1 MRVTI
6 TTRYEKHKP
15 TTMGYSVSL
24 ITTYTST
31 RREKID
37 EVVDMLRNSIH
48 GSILIT
54 EVSDKLQGE
63 EDAN

>member
-1 MRVTI
+1 MTI

-37 EVVDMLRNSIH
+37 EVVEMIRERI
-48 GSILIT
+48 GGTILIT
-54 EVSDKLQGE
+54 EASDELE
-63 EDAN
+63 ED

>member
-1 MRVTI
+1 MTI

-24 ITTYTST
+24 ITTYTSM

-37 EVVDMLRNSIH
+37 EVVDMIRERMG

-54 EVSDKLQGE
+54 EVSDKLQEE
-63 EDAN
+63 EDAE

>member
-1 MRVTI
+1 MTI

-15 TTMGYSVSL
+15 TTMGYSISL

-31 RREKID
+31 RKEKI
-37 EVVDMLRNSIH
+37 EEIEEMLRTCIR

-54 EVSDKLQGE
+54 ESTDKLQGE
-63 EDAN
+63 EEC